1 MHMAGHKAPPMNG
14 TIMLLRQFGKQC
26 EIQLI
31 VFIRIKTRGSVI
43 TPLDQMQ
50 GHCRQQHPRSTRHLE
65 NACSKITSTAKANNR
80 APPLFIRFLFEA

>member
-50 GHCRQQHPRSTRHLE
+50 GHSRQQHPRSTRHLE
-65 NACSKITSTAKANNR
+65 TPVPRSHQQLRQIIMVC
-80 APPLFIRFLFEA
+80 PFFIRFLLEA